1 MAYYVIVAENW
12 RLEYTVQVVFLQAVS
27 QSTILKIARRTGSL
41 CRNQATPTAQTEYL

>member
-12 RLEYTVQVVFLQAVS
+12 RLVQQQAVS

-41 CRNQATPTAQTEYL
+41 CRNQATRTATYR